1 MNRQNVARE
10 RTEEDI
16 LITHKLTREQFTKEW
31 KALHARIK
39 SVLVKFGENN
49 SAGGDYCVIDRIPR
63 KNERVQM
70 VEIHR
75 LHMLRPQIIKTL
87 QRALVDYPEWRI
99 EVFVLS
105 PEEYTIISP
114 EEGLLLLSDEIID
127 ALDRSMLPKKYQD
140 LVYEGSRP
148 PPKGFKI

>member
-1 MNRQNVARE
+1 M
-10 RTEEDI
+10 
-16 LITHKLTREQFTKEW
+16 ITHRLMREQYTKEW
-31 KALHARIK
+31 KALYARIK
-39 SVLVKFGENN
+39 SVLVKFGEDNC
-49 SAGGDYCVIDRIPR
+49 AGGDYCVINRIPR

-87 QRALVDYPEWRI
+87 QRVLVDYPEWRI

-114 EEGLLLLSDEIID
+114 DEGLLLLSDGIID
-127 ALDRSMLPKKYQD
+127 ALNRSMLPKKYQC